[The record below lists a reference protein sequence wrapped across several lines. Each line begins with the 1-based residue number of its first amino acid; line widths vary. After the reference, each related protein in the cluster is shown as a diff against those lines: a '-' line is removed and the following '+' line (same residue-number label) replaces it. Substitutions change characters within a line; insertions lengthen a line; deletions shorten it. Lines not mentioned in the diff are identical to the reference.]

1 MLSSSSFSSSSS
13 SSILLLFVLLVTVSS
28 RKITFNEVD
37 EDQTGTINRIEWE
50 SKVVPYLTND
60 YSPNGGGLEKPSGS
74 YHRLWHPT
82 LEGDED
88 DLSFGSALFNSWSLI
103 IATELGDK
111 TFFIAAILCLKFGRV
126 PVFLGALSALIIMT
140 ALSAV
145 MGVVLPAIMSRK
157 YTHFLASLLF
167 FYFGLKLLYES
178 REMVPGVVSDELAEV
193 EEELNSGKKD
203 DSDSKE
209 ETQGLTSPS
218 VVADGSAPSI
228 SAEIPFEKIFTQSLT
243 LTFLAEW
250 GDRSQIATVALASH
264 KEFFGVVL
272 GGCIGHAMCTGL
284 ACVGGRMLATKISEK
299 SATTFGGAVFL
310 IFGVH
315 SLFFESI

>member
-13 SSILLLFVLLVTVSS
+13 SCILLLFVLLVTVSS

-111 TFFIAAILCLKFGRV
+111 TFFIAAILCLKVSYLVDIVLTRRAGVSLVFYGYSNSSLSPPPKFGRV

-209 ETQGLTSPS
+209 EVRIGWQTS
-218 VVADGSAPSI
+218 
-228 SAEIPFEKIFTQSLT
+228 
-243 LTFLAEW
+243 
-250 GDRSQIATVALASH
+250 
-264 KEFFGVVL
+264 
-272 GGCIGHAMCTGL
+272 
-284 ACVGGRMLATKISEK
+284 
-299 SATTFGGAVFL
+299 
-310 IFGVH
+310 
-315 SLFFESI
+315 

>member
-1 MLSSSSFSSSSS
+1 MLQLNVRIALALCCFLCVYSKK
-13 SSILLLFVLLVTVSS
+13 VT
-28 RKITFNEVD
+28 FD
-37 EDQTGTINRIEWE
+37 EIDTDRTGTITRIEWE
-50 SKVVPYLTND
+50 EKVVPHLSNEYTPSD
-60 YSPNGGGLEKPSGS
+60 AVESISGS
-74 YHRLWHPT
+74 LNRLMHPT
-82 LEGDED
+82 LEEPLGE
-88 DLSFGSALFNSWSLI
+88 DLSFGSAFFNSWSLI

-111 TFFIAAILCLKFGRV
+111 TFFIAAILCLKFSRL

-140 ALSAV
+140 GLSAV

-178 REMVPGVVSDELAEV
+178 RDMEPGVVSDELAEV
-193 EEELNSGKKD
+193 EEELGHGKKD
-203 DSDSKE
+203 DSSNSHNA
-209 ETQGLTSPS
+209 TVSQ
-218 VVADGSAPSI
+218 GSAPLSP
-228 SAEIPFEKIFTQSLT
+228 SASSLSFERIFTQSLT

-272 GGCIGHAMCTGL
+272 GGCIGHGMCTGL
-284 ACVGGRMLATKISEK
+284 ACVGGKMLATKISEK

-315 SLFFESI
+315 SLFFEDV